1 MTIKK
6 MKPILDAQGRPSKE
20 WIQAMSK
27 LQQWRTVPYVKRE
40 NKNRD
45 GKA

>member
-6 MKPILDAQGRPSKE
+6 KPILDKNGRPSKS

-27 LQQWRTVPYVKRE
+27 LQQWKKQPYVRPEDK
-40 NKNRD
+40 KP
-45 GKA
+45 K